1 MLFFIFSFSGQ
12 YQRGFR
18 FSPENSWYL
27 SRNIFIGFLIISSLA
42 FFYRAQD
49 YSRAT
54 FVIALVFTLLLLNL
68 FYLLKDRVIRLIAP
82 RSFQLNNIMIVGTD
96 PRALEIYEN
105 LKNGEEKLN
114 LSMIGPSSIHI
125 PSNVNYLGPIR
136 EFNNIIKDYLIN
148 QVIIALPNSN
158 IKQAMGIVQECESRN
173 IKFAVVPD
181 LFEIVTRQ
189 VTIGEVHGIPVMT
202 VGSNLPIYGM
212 QMNFK
217 HLFDFGASLLSI
229 LILSPICLLVSLLI
243 KLEDGGPIFYSQER
257 VGKDGKIFKM
267 FKFRSMKVDA
277 ESKSG
282 PMWAI
287 QGDPRWTKM
296 GTILRK
302 TSIDELPQ
310 LWNVLKG
317 EMSLVGPRPERPIF
331 VNEFKENI
339 PGYMIRHKVRGG
351 LTGWSQCNGLRGQT
365 SLEDRTTYD
374 LYYVENW
381 SFTFDVRILS
391 NSIQNGFYTIR
402 ILIKRNNY
410 LFNRIVGLI
419 FFFSN

>member
-1 MLFFIFSFSGQ
+1 MRIVPGTLNGLIAAIIDIPITYMILAVSFYFRFYSDLIIVSKGIPSFESYSNTFWMISLMLFFIFSLSGQ

-217 HLFDFGASLLSI
+217 HIQCIKDFYPVKWHSLLNF
-229 LILSPICLLVSLLI
+229 I
-243 KLEDGGPIFYSQER
+243 KKLNIKNIQLQCY
-257 VGKDGKIFKM
+257 
-267 FKFRSMKVDA
+267 
-277 ESKSG
+277 KSYYF
-282 PMWAI
+282 I
-287 QGDPRWTKM
+287 
-296 GTILRK
+296 I
-302 TSIDELPQ
+302 E
-310 LWNVLKG
+310 NV
-317 EMSLVGPRPERPIF
+317 
-331 VNEFKENI
+331 
-339 PGYMIRHKVRGG
+339 
-351 LTGWSQCNGLRGQT
+351 
-365 SLEDRTTYD
+365 
-374 LYYVENW
+374 
-381 SFTFDVRILS
+381 
-391 NSIQNGFYTIR
+391 
-402 ILIKRNNY
+402 
-410 LFNRIVGLI
+410 
-419 FFFSN
+419 